1 VPTTI
6 DFVISVMM
14 LMLHVATDCEVKLG
28 PIPLRIVILH
38 LAMIVEQSE
47 KVVLLERELIL

>member
-1 VPTTI
+1 
-6 DFVISVMM
+6 MM